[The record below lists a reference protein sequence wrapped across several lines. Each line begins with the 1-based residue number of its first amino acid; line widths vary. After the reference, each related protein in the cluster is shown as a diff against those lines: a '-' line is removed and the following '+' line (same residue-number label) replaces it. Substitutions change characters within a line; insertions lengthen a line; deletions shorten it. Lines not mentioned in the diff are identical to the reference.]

1 MEDFMQMPE
10 SITAPVQEGAFAEE
24 FEHEPV
30 PLQRRHSL
38 KSVAAV
44 WFGFPMVLTQAV
56 FGGIITYNLGF
67 IEGASA
73 ILLGNLVLCLY
84 VGALSYVAGSTGL
97 NFAMQAKRTFGT
109 KGYTVACGLLS
120 TLVVGWY
127 AFQTGLTGATIHTAF
142 GWNMMAVTV
151 VATLLYTATT
161 FVGIRALA
169 IVGMMAP
176 TLFVIMGLIALVFAS
191 LKSGMGDIWHF
202 KGVAHSMTF
211 GGAITLVIAGFADA
225 GTMTADFT
233 RWSRNGREGFLAS
246 FTAFPIANGFG
257 FLFGGVIVAAGAAIN
272 PAHDGGDFMSLL
284 TGHGVFL
291 TALALVFVFINL
303 GSVCAH
309 CLYNG
314 AVGYSHLLKNRMRV
328 LTLVLGILG
337 GVAAVLGVWSLFPY
351 WLSLLGII
359 VPPIGAVMI
368 MDQLILGRAAR
379 RRTTAD
385 FHPRAFMAWAIG
397 SAVAVVFHIWMPQY
411 GEALA
416 GLVVSG
422 AAYAVL
428 GLRQPSSVAVLDAIT

>member
-1 MEDFMQMPE
+1 MENFMKMPM
-10 SITAPVQEGAFAEE
+10 SVAGPVQERTFVEE

-38 KSVAAV
+38 KSVVAV

-109 KGYTVACGLLS
+109 KGYRVACGLLS

-142 GWNMMAVTV
+142 GWNTTAVIV
-151 VATLLYTATT
+151 VATLLFTATT

-169 IVGMMAP
+169 IVGIMAP
-176 TLFVIMGLIALVFAS
+176 TLFIIMGVIALGFAS
-191 LKSGMGDIWHF
+191 SKGGLVSIWHF
-202 KGVAHSMTF
+202 KGAAHDMTF

-233 RWSRNGREGFLAS
+233 RWSRNGREGFFAS
-246 FTAFPIANGFG
+246 LSAFPVANAFA

-272 PAHDGGDFMSLL
+272 PAHNGGNFMPLL
-284 TGHGVFL
+284 TGHGVLL
-291 TALALVFVFINL
+291 TALALIFVFINL

-314 AVGYSHLLKNRMRV
+314 AVGYSHLLKSRMRV

-337 GVAAVLGVWSLFPY
+337 GIAAVLGIWSLFPY
-351 WLSLLGII
+351 WLSLLGIF

-368 MDQLILGRAAR
+368 MDQLILGHAAKLRAA
-379 RRTTAD
+379 TD
-385 FHPRAFMAWAIG
+385 FNPRAFVAWVTG
-397 SAVAVVFHIWMPQY
+397 SAVAIVFHIWMPQY

-416 GLVVSG
+416 GLIVSG
-422 AAYAVL
+422 AAYAAL
-428 GLRQPSSVAVLDAIT
+428 GRGHPSRAAVLDTIQ

>member
-1 MEDFMQMPE
+1 METFMQTPV
-10 SITAPVQEGAFAEE
+10 STTALGQEGTFAEE

-38 KSVAAV
+38 KSVTAV
-44 WFGFPMVLTQAV
+44 WVGFPMVLTQAV
-56 FGGIITYNLGF
+56 FGGIIVYNLGF

-97 NFAMQAKRTFGT
+97 NFAMQAKKTFGS
-109 KGYTVACGLLS
+109 KGYSVACGLLS

-142 GWNMMAVTV
+142 GWNMTAVIV

-161 FVGIRALA
+161 FLGIRALA

-176 TLFVIMGLIALVFAS
+176 TLFIIMGLIALVLAS
-191 LKSGMGDIWHF
+191 LKSGMADVWHF
-202 KGVAHSMTF
+202 KGLAHGMTF
-211 GGAITLVIAGFADA
+211 GGAISLVIAGFADA

-233 RWSRNGREGFLAS
+233 RWSRNGREGVLAS
-246 FTAFPIANGFG
+246 LSAFPLANGFA

-272 PAHDGGDFMSLL
+272 PAHNGGDFMPLL
-284 TGHGVFL
+284 TGHGVLL
-291 TALALVFVFINL
+291 TALALVFVFVNL

-337 GVAAVLGVWSLFPY
+337 GIAAILGIWSLFPY
-351 WLSLLGII
+351 WLSLLGIF

-368 MDQLILGRAAR
+368 MDQLILGQAAR
-379 RRTTAD
+379 LRAEAD
-385 FHPRAFMAWAIG
+385 FHPRAFAAWAMG
-397 SAVAVVFHIWMPQY
+397 SAVAIVFHIWMPQY

-416 GLVVSG
+416 GLLVSG
-422 AAYAVL
+422 AAYAAL
-428 GLRQPSSVAVLDAIT
+428 GLGQPSREAALDTIT